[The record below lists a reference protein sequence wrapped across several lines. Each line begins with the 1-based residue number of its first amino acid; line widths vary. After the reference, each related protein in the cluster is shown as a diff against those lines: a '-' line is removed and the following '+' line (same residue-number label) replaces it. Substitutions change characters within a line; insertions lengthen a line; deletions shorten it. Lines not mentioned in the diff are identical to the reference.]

1 MQVVL
6 LCLQVSYQAPIVC
19 KSGSLTGLA
28 AITFTILLSVYLWEN
43 ANMAFIIECD
53 HSGRLLQK
61 FSGSAECFVPLL
73 QDSTTQEVDDLS
85 EFEGDGYVANG
96 KFVLFPEKPSPHH
109 EWDWT
114 TKAWLPNLAAARES
128 QRQAWNAWRDRELVA
143 GYPHNGHIFHSDDR
157 FMAELQLI
165 LKGYERGHLTGT
177 SAIRT
182 RDNAVLQMSAAEIE
196 SLLLL
201 IGLHRQSIYQ
211 QSWVGKDALASLTT
225 LEDIMAGGPP
235 S

>member
-1 MQVVL
+1 MIIVFDLTTGQILKTVSAPDGHANLYGSEGRGVL
-6 LCLQVSYQAPIVC
+6 LTDTSVSDATHYVENGA
-19 KSGSLTGLA
+19 LT
-28 AITFTILLSVYLWEN
+28 
-43 ANMAFIIECD
+43 
-53 HSGRLLQK
+53 
-61 FSGSAECFVPLL
+61 
-73 QDSTTQEVDDLS
+73 
-85 EFEGDGYVANG
+85 EFLES
-96 KFVLFPEKPSPHH
+96 PSPHH

-114 TKAWLPNLAAARES
+114 TKSWLPNLDAARES
-128 QRQAWNAWRDRELVA
+128 QRQAWNTWRDRELVA
-143 GYPHNGHIFHSDDR
+143 GYPHNGHVFHSDDR

-182 RDNAVLQMSAAEIE
+182 RDNGTLQMTHAEVE
-196 SLLLL
+196 SLLLM
-201 IGLHRQSIYQ
+201 IGLHRQAIYA